1 MMGFSIKTPLVLLL
15 IPVVFLILFVT
26 FKKLRMKN
34 NIRRRIVF
42 LTRGLVCLFLILA
55 MAGISLHFKG
65 TQGATVFLLDM
76 SDSTTASQ
84 KEMVTQVKEALKK
97 KPQREQAAVIAFGKD
112 SKVEQFLSSNPQFA
126 KVETT
131 PVTTATNLE
140 EAVETAMGLYPSGA
154 GKRMV
159 LLTDGQENEG
169 NLQNMVSQVTA
180 SKVDVQVMRIENE
193 DSPEVYVDSVTIP
206 EQVDVG
212 DHFQV
217 QTTIVSNCSTTAEVC
232 LYQGNKR
239 KKKIA
244 VELTAGENQ
253 FVFSDTQKE
262 TGLKNYRVTVE
273 AVKDTRS
280 VNNEYVSFTNA
291 KTGDVILLIEGKK
304 GESKEFQKVLKAA
317 NIVYDVILPG
327 QAPRKMIAMQNYK
340 AMVLLDVYAEDLP
353 DGFLNNIDSYVKDYA
368 GGVAAIGGENSFAL
382 GNYKDTPLEDILPVY
397 MDLRGEKEVPKMAM
411 TLVIDHSGSMGEG
424 SQFRTNLSLAKEA
437 ANGAVDNL
445 REDDQF
451 GAITFD
457 DTYDWVVK
465 LGSADNKEDI
475 KETINSISLGG
486 GTSIYPALNAAVDG
500 LIKSDAKIRHVILLT
515 DGQDSMQ
522 DYEDLLKKASENG
535 VTISTVAVGTG
546 SDQNLLQQLA
556 ENGGG
561 RYYYTDMGSDMP
573 RIFAQE
579 VFLSARA
586 YLVNETFV
594 PQVTSNS
601 PLISEVTKEG
611 VPSLYGYVAA
621 TPKEMATVHLKSS
634 QDDPIL
640 TTWQYGLGK
649 TAAFQSDGTGEWTG
663 EWVKWDQYP
672 VLWKNLLRWMIT
684 EQDSEGQL
692 SISQQGSSVHL
703 TYEADQY
710 DSATTVTGVY
720 TDSEGNQK
728 EIKLNAL
735 RPGVYEAD
743 VNPDEAGVY
752 SLSVTKKDGDHT
764 ASISRAFAVQYS
776 GEYRFATDS
785 GALEQFVNA
794 VDGTWITQLSGVFST
809 RLKEGKSI
817 WNLTTAFL
825 VLSFLVFL
833 FDVVN
838 RRLDLRIPEAVE
850 QHQEAH
856 RLKKEAKQQVREE
869 KKEAVKAKKPAKPM
883 KKEKIKKP
891 AKKEEPQ
898 SLDMNT
904 LLQKKKERDQR

>member
-1 MMGFSIKTPLVLLL
+1 MGFSIKTPLVLLL
-15 IPVVFLILFVT
+15 IPVVLFILFVT
-26 FKKLRMKN
+26 MKKLRMKN
-34 NIRRRIVF
+34 TLRRRIVCV
-42 LTRGLVCLFLILA
+42 TRGMVLLFLILA
-55 MAGISLHFKG
+55 MAGISFHFKG

-76 SDSTTASQ
+76 SDSTVSSQ
-84 KEMVTQVKEALKK
+84 EDMVLQVREALKK
-97 KPQREQAAVIAFGKD
+97 KPQREQAAVVVFGKD

-131 PVTTATNLE
+131 PTTTATNLE
-140 EAVETAMGLYPSGA
+140 EAVETAMGLYPSDA

-159 LLTDGQENEG
+159 LITDGQENEG

-180 SKVDVQVMRIENE
+180 LTVDVQVMRLEKE
-193 DSPEVYVDSVTIP
+193 DTPEVYVDSVTIP

-217 QTTIVSNCSTTAEVC
+217 QTTIVSNCSTTAEVS

-262 TGLKNYRVTVE
+262 AGLKNYRVTVE
-273 AVKDTRS
+273 AVKDTLA
-280 VNNEYVSFTNA
+280 VNNEYVSYTNA

-304 GESKEFQKVLKAA
+304 GESKEFQQVLKAA
-317 NIVYDVILPG
+317 NVIYDVIIPG
-327 QAPRKMIAMQNYK
+327 QAPRNMIAMQNYK
-340 AMVLLDVYAEDLP
+340 AMILLDVYAEDLP

-424 SQFRTNLSLAKEA
+424 SQYRTNLSLAKEA

-445 REDDQF
+445 RKDDQF
-451 GAITFD
+451 GVIAFD
-457 DTYDWVVK
+457 DTYDWVVNLK
-465 LGSADNKEDI
+465 EADNKEEI
-475 KETINSISLGG
+475 KETINSIPLGG

-515 DGQDSMQ
+515 DGQDYMR
-522 DYEDLLKKASENG
+522 DYEDLLNKASENG

-546 SDQNLLQQLA
+546 SDQKLLEELA

-561 RYYYTDMGSDMP
+561 RYYYTDLSSDMP

-586 YLVNETFV
+586 YLINETFV
-594 PQVTSNS
+594 PEIASNS

-611 VPSLYGYVAA
+611 IPSLYGYVAA
-621 TPKEMATVHLKSS
+621 TQKEMATVHLKSD

-649 TAAFQSDGTGEWTG
+649 TVAFQSDGTGEWTG
-663 EWVKWDQYP
+663 EWAKWDQYP
-672 VLWKNLLRWMIT
+672 VLWKNLIRWMIT

-692 SISQQGSSVHL
+692 NISQQGSSVHL
-703 TYEADQY
+703 VYEADQY
-710 DSATTVTGVY
+710 DSSTTVSGVY
-720 TDSEGNQK
+720 TDSQGNQK
-728 EIKLNAL
+728 EIRLNASK
-735 RPGVYEAD
+735 PGVYEAD
-743 VNPDEAGVY
+743 VSPDEAGVY
-752 SLSVTKKDGDHT
+752 SLSITKKDGEHT
-764 ASISRAFAVQYS
+764 ASVSRAFAVQYS
-776 GEYRFATDS
+776 GEYRFATES
-785 GALEQFVNA
+785 GALDQFVNA
-794 VDGTWITQLSGVFST
+794 VDGKWVTQLSGVFST
-809 RLKEGKSI
+809 KLKEGKSI

-825 VLSFLVFL
+825 VLSLVLFL
-833 FDVVN
+833 FDIVN

-850 QHQEAH
+850 QHQEAR
-856 RLKKEAKQQVREE
+856 RLKKEARKEIRETN
-869 KKEAVKAKKPAKPM
+869 KETRKAKKPEKTARKAKT
-883 KKEKIKKP
+883 KKRPKKQE
-891 AKKEEPQ
+891 AQ

-904 LLQKKKERDQR
+904 LLQKKKEREQR